1 MTKWDYFWTGAK
13 ISLLAMMLFTLLFGE
28 VTVWPMKEPLWK
40 HTVAYPI
47 VVLIFALALISSIK
61 QLWR

>member
-1 MTKWDYFWTGAK
+1 MTKWDYFCTGVK
-13 ISLLAMMLFTLLFGE
+13 ISWLAIMLFTLLFGE

-40 HTVAYPI
+40 HTVAYLI
-47 VVLIFALALISSIK
+47 TVLIFAIALISSIK